1 MDGSRQL
8 NQNENEEQIRH
19 ATDCTLRPIAGDT
32 GHGGSKGNFL
42 QVRNTLTDLLVPL
55 TAPEEG

>member
-1 MDGSRQL
+1 MNGSQCSD
-8 NQNENEEQIRH
+8 QNENAAQFRH

-32 GHGGSKGNFL
+32 GHGGAKGNYL
-42 QVRNTLTDLLVPL
+42 QVRNNIAHLLVPL